1 MSEHNSTSLM
11 EKLDAVED
19 ERRQAQSQ
27 TDEPPDNEQFDDDVS
42 YLSREVERLSQRLD
56 TVQLTLAIVLGYMI
70 ISAMA
75 A

>member
-1 MSEHNSTSLM
+1 MSEDNSSSLM

-27 TDEPPDNEQFDDDVS
+27 TDEPPEDEQLDDDVS
-42 YLSREVERLSQRLD
+42 YLTNELQRLSQRLD

-75 A
+75 